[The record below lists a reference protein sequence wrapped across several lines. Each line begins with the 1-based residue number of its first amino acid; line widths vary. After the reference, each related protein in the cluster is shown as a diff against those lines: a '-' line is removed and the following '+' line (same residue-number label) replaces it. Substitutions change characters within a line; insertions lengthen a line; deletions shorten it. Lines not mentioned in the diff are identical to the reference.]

1 MNPQARTTKTAVKVQ
16 ANGEKTNGEKKH
28 LQLNTNTIFNR
39 LANQI
44 LQTRNL
50 EEIFRETT
58 EDLRT
63 ILDCDRVAIYQFN
76 HDWTGQFIADS
87 ADSQWLSLLDL
98 QQRYPKIVDNVN
110 ACSVRDLAGTP
121 YVDTHLYQTNGGAFN
136 RGEQYRVVNDIY
148 EQGFSKCYLQVLET
162 YQARAYAIV
171 AIYHQGELWGLL
183 AAYQNDR
190 PRDWQEAEVQFLV
203 RIGTLFGI
211 AIQQFSYMQ
220 QIEARTAA
228 LETNANREKAL
239 NKIVDRIRQS
249 QDLEAVFNVTT
260 SEIRQLLRCDR
271 VAIYR
276 FDENWGG
283 KFISESFDS
292 QWVSVIEEQ
301 RNSPEIVENI
311 NACSIRDLGSYTDTH
326 LQQTRGGRFSRGEV
340 YRVCNNIY
348 THNYSECY
356 VRVLESYQAKAYVVV
371 AIYQGST
378 LWGLLAAYQNDA
390 PRDWQDAEVQLLLRI
405 ANQFSIAVQQ
415 SDYIQQVKASNEE
428 LQQRIAREQT
438 LSKIIDRIRQ
448 SLGLQNLFDTT
459 VREIRRF
466 MQADRVG
473 VFQFYP
479 ESGYDDGEFVAEDV
493 VAGYPSAI
501 AAKVHDHCFGNQYA
515 DKYVEGRIQ
524 AVADIYNA
532 DLSSCHIDILS
543 QFEIRANLIV
553 PLLVGGELWGLLCVH
568 QCRQPRQWEE
578 EDIQFLQQVASQ
590 FGVALQQTQYLREI
604 ETRKEQFDQRAKRE
618 SAIVQFSARLVN
630 RFAELV
636 QQNIEP
642 RSLLQFATDEVRRIL
657 KADRVGVYRFHED
670 WSGEFI
676 VESVGSD
683 WPQLVGT
690 ELAKVQDT
698 YLQENKGGRYAKKES
713 LRVEDIYTVG
723 HSACHVELLE
733 KWGTRSY
740 AIAPIF
746 KGEALWGL
754 LGVYQNSSPRQWE
767 DSEMALLEQVGIQI
781 GITFKLSDNF
791 VQLREQETQ
800 LQAAAEREKTEREK
814 LQKGALRILRA
825 IEPSFRGDLTVRAPL
840 SEDEMGTIA
849 DGYNTTIQSL
859 RELVRRVKEVSSR
872 ISVTSQHSQTK
883 VEELSVRAR
892 SQADQLESAIAQL
905 QKTMT
910 STEAVT
916 TDAQRVEQ
924 AVQEANR
931 VVQAGD
937 SQMERTVDGISEI
950 RDTVSETAKKIKR
963 LGEASQKISKV
974 VSVIDNFA
982 TQTNLLALN
991 ASIEATRAGEYGKGF
1006 AVVADEV
1013 RSLAYQS
1020 AEATTEIEQLVEEI
1034 QGGTN
1039 EVTEAMEVGIAQ
1051 VVQGTELV
1059 NETRESLSAIVTA
1072 TSKISE
1078 IVEEI
1083 TRASAVQS
1091 DNSQDLTHA
1100 ITEVAEIARHTTQSA
1115 TEMSESFQNL
1125 LTTSEELQTSVS
1137 QFKVE
1142 EE

>member
-1 MNPQARTTKTAVKVQ
+1 MNPQARTKTTTKTQPKPEIETPQ
-16 ANGEKTNGEKKH
+16 I
-28 LQLNTNTIFNR
+28 NTEEIFTR

-44 LQTRNL
+44 LQTKDL
-50 EEIFRETT
+50 DDIFRETT
-58 EDLRT
+58 DELRD
-63 ILDCDRVAIYQFN
+63 ILECDRVAIYQFN
-76 HDWTGQFIADS
+76 EDWTGQFIADS
-87 ADSQWLSLLDL
+87 ADSQWSSLLNL
-98 QQRYPKIVDNVN
+98 QQQYPKIVDNVN
-110 ACSVRDLAGTP
+110 ACSVRDLAEIP
-121 YVDTHLYQTNGGAFN
+121 LRDTHLYQTNGGAFN
-136 RGEQYRVVNDIY
+136 RGERYRIVNDIY
-148 EQGFSKCYLQVLET
+148 EKGFSKCYLQVLET
-162 YQARAYAIV
+162 YQARAYLIV
-171 AIYHQGELWGLL
+171 AIYHQGKLWGLL
-183 AAYQNDR
+183 AAYQNDA
-190 PRDWQEAEVQFLV
+190 PRQWQESEVQLLTKV
-203 RIGTLFGI
+203 GTLFGI
-211 AIQQFSYMQ
+211 AIQQFGYIQ
-220 QIEARTAA
+220 QIEARTEA
-228 LETNANREKAL
+228 LETNANQEKAL

-249 QDLEAVFNVTT
+249 QDLDAVFNVTT
-260 SEIRQLLRCDR
+260 SEIRQLLSCDR
-271 VAIYR
+271 VAIYQ
-276 FDENWGG
+276 FNENWGG
-283 KFISESFDS
+283 EFISESVDS
-292 QWVSVIEEQ
+292 KWVSVIQEQ
-301 RNSPEIVENI
+301 RNSPEIVDNI
-311 NACSIRDLGSYTDTH
+311 NACSVRDLGGNTDTH

-340 YRVCNNIY
+340 YRVCDDIY
-348 THNYSECY
+348 NKNYSECY
-356 VRVLESYQAKAYVVV
+356 IRVLESYQAKAYVVV

-378 LWGLLAAYQNDA
+378 LWGLLAAYQNDS
-390 PRDWQDAEVQLLLRI
+390 PRKWQDEEVQLLVRI

-415 SDYIQQVKASNEE
+415 SDYIQQVKASNDE
-428 LQQRIAREQT
+428 LQKRIEREQT
-438 LSKIIDRIRQ
+438 LSKTIDRIRQ
-448 SLGLQNLFDTT
+448 SLGVQDLFETT
-459 VREIRRF
+459 VRQIRRF
-466 MQADRVG
+466 MKADRVG
-473 VFQFYP
+473 VFRFYP
-479 ESGYDDGEFVAEDV
+479 DSGYDDGEFVAEDV

-515 DKYVEGRIQ
+515 DKYADGHIQ

-532 DLSSCHIDILS
+532 ELSSCHIDILS
-543 QFEIRANLIV
+543 QFEVRANLIV
-553 PLLVGGELWGLLCVH
+553 PLLVGGNLWGLLCVH
-568 QCRQPRQWEE
+568 QCSEPRNWKEE
-578 EDIQFLQQVASQ
+578 EIQFIQQVASQ
-590 FGVALQQTQYLREI
+590 FGVALQQSEYLRQL
-604 ETRKEQFDQRAKRE
+604 ETSRQQLDEKARRE

-630 RFAELV
+630 RFSELV
-636 QQNIEP
+636 QQNIQP
-642 RSLLQFATDEVRRIL
+642 QSLLQFATDEMRRIL
-657 KADRVGVYRFHED
+657 KADRVGVYRFNED

-676 VESVGSD
+676 VESVGAD
-683 WPQLVGT
+683 WPKLVGT

-698 YLQENKGGRYAKKES
+698 YLQENKGGRYANKES

-723 HSACHVELLE
+723 HSECHVELLE
-733 KWGTRSY
+733 TWGTRSY

-746 KGEALWGL
+746 KGDMIWGL
-754 LGVYQNSSPRQWE
+754 LGVYQNSHPRHWE

-800 LQAAAEREKTEREK
+800 LQTAAEREKTEREK

-872 ISVTSQHSQTK
+872 VSATSENSQTK
-883 VEELSVRAR
+883 VEELSTRAR
-892 SQADQLESAIAQL
+892 TQADQLESAIAQL
-905 QKTMT
+905 QKTME

-916 TDAQRVEQ
+916 TDAQKVEQ

-931 VVQAGD
+931 IVQTGD

-1059 NETRESLSAIVTA
+1059 NETRDSLSAIVSA
-1072 TSKISE
+1072 TSKI
-1078 IVEEI
+1078 
-1083 TRASAVQS
+1083 
-1091 DNSQDLTHA
+1091 
-1100 ITEVAEIARHTTQSA
+1100 
-1115 TEMSESFQNL
+1115 
-1125 LTTSEELQTSVS
+1125 
-1137 QFKVE
+1137 
-1142 EE
+1142 